1 MSIEDLQSAAAR
13 MVATSEEQP
22 KPNEP
27 EQEVLEEETPEAQ
40 DDVEVEETEGEDYE
54 EPEVG
59 AEVGDDST
67 DETEE
72 ATEKDT
78 SEPFYSVKVDG
89 EEYEVNLEELQKGY
103 QLEKSYTKK
112 AQAVAEERAAIAE
125 QTQKLEEQRT
135 QYLQATE
142 MVARQQA
149 VGVEAARAK
158 LAQIDR
164 TADPLGFVTTQLE
177 VQELEQ
183 GLQTQVQQYQ
193 AAIHQR
199 EQAMAATRAEQLAHS
214 AQVLQETIPDWG
226 QELQRDVVTFAKT
239 AGYTDA
245 ELNNIVNARD
255 IVVLNK
261 ARLYDELVAGK
272 ETVKGKKKA
281 VIRPKV
287 KSPAPKSK
295 QLRSARQVKEQ
306 KAQLKSSGSLRDAA
320 NLIKTRM

>member
-27 EQEVLEEETPEAQ
+27 EQEVLEEETPEAR

-177 VQELEQ
+177 
-183 GLQTQVQQYQ
+183 
-193 AAIHQR
+193 
-199 EQAMAATRAEQLAHS
+199 
-214 AQVLQETIPDWG
+214 
-226 QELQRDVVTFAKT
+226 
-239 AGYTDA
+239 
-245 ELNNIVNARD
+245 LNNIVNARD